1 MTTSTAP
8 LISPPDLDTEEY
20 LPESDGKPMAETDVH
35 RKLMTGLLHT
45 LTERYREQPQVY
57 VSGNIFIY
65 YRDEAGAR
73 QSVSPDIF
81 VTFGVAKKDRRI
93 YKLEDEGKGPEV
105 VIELTST
112 STKVEDLVTKHYIY
126 ANMGVREYFLFDPY
140 SETIRPALRGF
151 RLIGGE
157 YAPMTGTSLYSEVL
171 GLELRV
177 EQGQLRL
184 YDPKTGERLRTPEET
199 EAELRAA
206 EAKAAQEIKARQ
218 EAEARAA
225 QELKARQEAEA
236 NAAQELKARQE
247 AEAKAA
253 QELKARQQAE
263 AKAAQETTARQALEA
278 ETARLREELERLQ
291 GKRI

>member
-1 MTTSTAP
+1 
-8 LISPPDLDTEEY
+8 
-20 LPESDGKPMAETDVH
+20 
-35 RKLMTGLLHT
+35 
-45 LTERYREQPQVY
+45 
-57 VSGNIFIY
+57 
-65 YRDEAGAR
+65 
-73 QSVSPDIF
+73 VSPDIF
-81 VTFGVAKKDRRI
+81 VAFGVAKKDRRI

-151 RLIGGE
+151 RFAGGE
-157 YAPMTGTSLYSEVL
+157 YAPMAGASLHSEVL

-177 EQGQLRL
+177 EQGLLRL
-184 YDPKTGERLRTPEET
+184 YDPKTGERLRTPEEA
-199 EAELRAA
+199 EAHLRAS
-206 EAKAAQEIKARQ
+206 ETK
-218 EAEARAA
+218 
-225 QELKARQEAEA
+225 
-236 NAAQELKARQE
+236 AAQELKARQE

-253 QELKARQQAE
+253 QELKARQEAE
-263 AKAAQETTARQALEA
+263 AKAAQEATARQALEA